1 MTKSNFRNIYGIQY
15 GTSGWQENILQL
27 QPA

>member
-1 MTKSNFRNIYGIQY
+1 MTKSNFRNIHGIHY
-15 GTSGWQENILQL
+15 GTNGWQENILQL